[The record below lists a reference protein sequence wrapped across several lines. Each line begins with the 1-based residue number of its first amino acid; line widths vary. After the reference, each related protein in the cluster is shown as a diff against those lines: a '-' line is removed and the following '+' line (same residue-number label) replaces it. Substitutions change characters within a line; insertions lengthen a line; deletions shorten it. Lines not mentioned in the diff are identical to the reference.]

1 MQKLELL
8 PLVLDHQTFFQTP
21 PDTICRSIPV
31 FPCLDGRE
39 INLIY
44 GPLHT
49 GKTSFLRQVAGP
61 MPGFKVYINFEDS
74 RFRGMGPEGLQ
85 EIEEIAAEFC
95 RKGSEYGKGVENEE
109 KADKEGS
116 SGPISYFLDEIQ
128 YVPGWEDWVDRL
140 QRDGARVFITSS
152 SAGLMSQNISSHF
165 ANRIR
170 ILKLPPFSFKE
181 YLTLKG
187 LRVPK
192 PNFLTPTRCD
202 EMLCLFLRYFEN
214 GGFPDIIKNGDN
226 RLSRKYFEEILKKEI
241 IDKHNIKDT
250 EGLKKLAVFLISNM
264 ASEYSLD
271 TLKRAS
277 GIDSEDAVCNYL
289 DYLEEAFL
297 LYRVPM
303 FNHLS
308 ENTEKEREKEREKE
322 KEYGKE
328 YGKEVPCKVY
338 AGDTGFFKSVFP
350 NYPDSLGLRFENLV
364 FLELLRQ
371 GKQVSYFRDRRE
383 CDFLITE
390 KDSRAVTAAV
400 QVSVCFGGPAR
411 EREVLGLMAAME
423 EYGLDE
429 GLILTMDDEGVMEVE
444 GKGGEKKR
452 IIINSVWKWML
463 E

>member
-1 MQKLELL
+1 MQRLELL
-8 PLVLDHQTFFQTP
+8 PLVLDHQTFFQNSSDIIP
-21 PDTICRSIPV
+21 RSVPV
-31 FPCLDGRE
+31 FPYLDERE
-39 INLIY
+39 INLIC
-44 GPLHT
+44 GPLHA
-49 GKTSFLRQVAGP
+49 GKTSFLRQVAGL
-61 MPGFKVYINFEDS
+61 MPGFKFYINFEDS

-85 EIEEIAAEFC
+85 EIEEIATEFC
-95 RKGSEYGKGVENEE
+95 RKGPEYGDGVENEE
-109 KADKEGS
+109 KADKEGPV
-116 SGPISYFLDEIQ
+116 GPISYFLDEIQ

-140 QRDGARVFITSS
+140 QTDAARVFIASS
-152 SAGLMSQNISSHF
+152 SAGIMNQNISLRF

-170 ILKLPPFSFKE
+170 ILKLPPLSFKE

-192 PNFLTPTRCD
+192 PDFLTPSRCD
-202 EMLCLFLRYFEN
+202 EILCLFLSYFEN
-214 GGFPDIIKNGDN
+214 GGFPDIIKNNDY

-241 IDKHNIKDT
+241 IDKHNIQDT

-277 GIDSEDAVCNYL
+277 GIDGEDSVRNYM

-308 ENTEKEREKEREKE
+308 EKPENGREIEKDN
-322 KEYGKE
+322 
-328 YGKEVPCKVY
+328 GKEVPCKVY

-371 GKQVSYFRDRRE
+371 GKQVFYFRDSRE

-390 KDSRAVTAAV
+390 KDNRAVTAAV
-400 QVSVCFGGPAR
+400 QVSVCLGNPVVR
-411 EREVLGLMAAME
+411 EREVLGLLAAME
-423 EYGLDE
+423 EFGLNE
-429 GLILTMDDEGVMEVE
+429 GLILTMDDEGVMEIE
-444 GKGGEKKR
+444 GEDGEKKR